1 MNDIQKA
8 VMKKLES
15 IFENTQHIRSV
26 KIEINGSL
34 EEATTIRYD
43 IEEFICPDE
52 WREDAIKHI

>member
-15 IFENTQHIRSV
+15 IFENTQHIRSA
-26 KIEINGSL
+26 KIEIKGST

-43 IEEFICPDE
+43 IEEVICPDE
-52 WREDAIKHI
+52 WNKMQI